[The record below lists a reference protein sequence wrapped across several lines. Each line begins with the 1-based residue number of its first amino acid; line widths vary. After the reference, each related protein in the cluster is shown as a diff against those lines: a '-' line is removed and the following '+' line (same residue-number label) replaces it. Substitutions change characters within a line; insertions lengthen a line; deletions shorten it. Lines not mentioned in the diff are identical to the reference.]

1 MSPYEPERGD
11 IIHVD
16 LNPSVGQE
24 QRGQRYVF
32 VLSPLA
38 FNQLGLALVAPVTL
52 GGNASRNAGFAVSLA
67 NAGTRTQG
75 VIQCEQLRTIDFR
88 KRSATFV
95 ERAPRIVVDEVL
107 ARAETL
113 VR

>member
-1 MSPYEPERGD
+1 MSTYIPERGD

-24 QRGQRYVF
+24 QHGKRYVF
-32 VLSPLA
+32 VLSPSA
-38 FNQLGLALVAPVTL
+38 FNRVGLALVAPVTL
-52 GGNASRNAGFAVSLA
+52 GGNQSRNTGFAVSLA

-75 VIQCEQLRTIDFR
+75 VVQSEQLRTIDFR
-88 KRSATFV
+88 KRRATFV